1 MLPKGESRMNTTIY
15 ASTSGEGPDVL
26 LLHGLFG
33 QGSNL
38 RGIARALEAEFR
50 VHCLDLPDHG
60 RSLWLDEASL
70 AHYARAI
77 VLWMSE
83 SGIASAHVVGH
94 SLGGKVA
101 MQLALSHASLVNRLV
116 VADIAPAAYAGQ
128 HSEVFDALLQ
138 VVEAGCQSRQAADEV
153 LASLIEDPGVRG
165 YSLMGLERRAG
176 AYDWRF
182 NVKGLLR
189 GYARLCAAPAFE
201 HVFTGQ
207 TLFLR
212 GADSNYVRAEHES
225 TMTKWF
231 SASRLVS
238 LTGAGHWLH
247 TDQPTAFCDQVMRH
261 FTA

>member
-1 MLPKGESRMNTTIY
+1 MNTTIY

-38 RGIARALEAEFR
+38 RGIARALEAQFR

-70 AHYARAI
+70 AHYARA
-77 VLWMSE
+77 VVRWMSE

-94 SLGGKVA
+94 SLGWQGRDAISAESCV
-101 MQLALSHASLVNRLV
+101 
-116 VADIAPAAYAGQ
+116 AGQ
-128 HSEVFDALLQ
+128 PLGGRRYRARSPTPRQHADVFEALLQ
-138 VVEAGCQSRQAADEV
+138 VAEARCQSRQAADEV
-153 LASLIEDPGVRG
+153 LANLIEDPGVRG
-165 YSLMGLERRAG
+165 YLLMGLERRAG

-189 GYARLCAAPAFE
+189 GYAQLCAAPAFE

-247 TDQPTAFCDQVMRH
+247 TDQPTAFYDQVMRH

>member
-77 VLWMSE
+77 VLWMRE
-83 SGIASAHVVGH
+83 SDISSAHVVGH

-116 VADIAPAAYAGQ
+116 IADIAPAAYAGQ
-128 HSEVFDALLQ
+128 HSEVFDALQQ
-138 VVEAGCQSRQAADEV
+138 VVEAGCESRQAAGEL
-153 LASLIEDPGVRG
+153 LAGLIQDPGVRG
-165 YSLMGLERRAG
+165 YLLMGLERRAG
-176 AYDWRF
+176 TYDWRF
-182 NVKGLLR
+182 NVQGLLR
-189 GYARLCAAPAFE
+189 GYTQLCAAPDFDR
-201 HVFTGQ
+201 VFTGP

-212 GADSNYVRAEHES
+212 GADSGYVRAEHES
-225 TMTKWF
+225 TMKQWF
-231 SASRLVS
+231 SGSHLVS
-238 LTGAGHWLH
+238 LAKAGHWLH
-247 TDQPTAFCDQVMRH
+247 VDQPEAFCDQVRCH
-261 FTA
+261 LRG

>member
-1 MLPKGESRMNTTIY
+1 MNTTIY

-128 HSEVFDALLQ
+128 PSEVFDALLQ
-138 VVEAGCQSRQAADEV
+138 PPLFFLFLLLCFF
-153 LASLIEDPGVRG
+153 
-165 YSLMGLERRAG
+165 ER
-176 AYDWRF
+176 
-182 NVKGLLR
+182 LLCSCNQPLQKC
-189 GYARLCAAPAFE
+189 YARCEVQLQVILLLVAP
-201 HVFTGQ
+201 
-207 TLFLR
+207 
-212 GADSNYVRAEHES
+212 N
-225 TMTKWF
+225 
-231 SASRLVS
+231 
-238 LTGAGHWLH
+238 
-247 TDQPTAFCDQVMRH
+247 C
-261 FTA
+261 

>member
-1 MLPKGESRMNTTIY
+1 MNTTIY
-15 ASTSGEGPDVL
+15 ASTSGQGPDVL
-26 LLHGLFG
+26 LLPGLFG

-38 RGIARALEAEFR
+38 RGIARALEGQYR

-60 RSLWLDEASL
+60 RSAWLEEASL
-70 AHYARAI
+70 AHYAQAI
-77 VLWMSE
+77 VVWMRE
-83 SGIASAHVVGH
+83 SSIHSAQVVGH

-101 MQLALSHASLVNRLV
+101 MQMALSHATFVNRLV
-116 VADIAPAAYAGQ
+116 VADIAPVTYAGQ
-128 HSEVFDALLQ
+128 HCAVFQALLQ
-138 VVEAGCQSRQAADEV
+138 VMEADCQSRQAADAV
-153 LASLIEDPGVRG
+153 LAGWIEDPAVRG
-165 YSLMGLERRAG
+165 YLLMGLKRGRE
-176 AYDWRF
+176 AYEWRF
-182 NVKGLLR
+182 NVQGLLK
-189 GYARLCAAPAFE
+189 GYARLCAAPDFD

-231 SASRLVS
+231 SASSLVS

-247 TDQPTAFCDQVMRH
+247 TDQPTAFCDEVMRH

>member
-1 MLPKGESRMNTTIY
+1 MNTTIH
-15 ASTSGEGPDVL
+15 ASTSGQGPDVL

-60 RSLWLDEASL
+60 RSSWLDEASL

-83 SGIASAHVVGH
+83 SDIASAHIVGH

-101 MQLALSHASLVNRLV
+101 MQIALSHSQWVNRLV
-116 VADIAPAAYAGQ
+116 VADIAPVAYAGQ
-128 HSEVFDALLQ
+128 HFEVFDALQQ
-138 VVEAGCQSRQAADEV
+138 VAEARCQSRQAAGEV

-165 YSLMGLERRAG
+165 YLLMGLERAAG

-182 NVKGLLR
+182 NVQGLLR
-189 GYARLCAAPAFE
+189 GYARLCAAPAFD
-201 HVFTGQ
+201 HVFTGH

-212 GADSNYVRAEHES
+212 GADSRYVRAEHES
-225 TMTKWF
+225 IMKQWF
-231 SASRLVS
+231 SESHLVS
-238 LTGAGHWLH
+238 LAGAGHWLH
-247 TDQPTAFCDQVMRH
+247 VDQPEAFCDQVRCH
-261 FTA
+261 LRG

>member
-1 MLPKGESRMNTTIY
+1 MNTTIY

-77 VLWMSE
+77 VRWMSE

-101 MQLALSHASLVNRLV
+101 MQLALSHGSLVNRLV

-138 VVEAGCQSRQAADEV
+138 VVEAGCQSRQAADEARG
-153 LASLIEDPGVRG
+153 LAMDSIKKASSGH
-165 YSLMGLERRAG
+165 MGLPLGCAEIG
-176 AYDWRF
+176 AVLFGQEMCALPRPHACLSTHTHAQRDA
-182 NVKGLLR
+182 
-189 GYARLCAAPAFE
+189 AR
-201 HVFTGQ
+201 
-207 TLFLR
+207 
-212 GADSNYVRAEHES
+212 S
-225 TMTKWF
+225 
-231 SASRLVS
+231 
-238 LTGAGHWLH
+238 
-247 TDQPTAFCDQVMRH
+247 
-261 FTA
+261 